1 MIYDRPS
8 DEERQEREGRLL
20 LVQIDNLSGELLG
33 EALTRLCSAGA
44 MNVQLLPTLTKKGR
58 PGQLLLVDVRQ
69 DKLDFVEEALLAEL
83 GVTGWHRLT
92 TQHVYVS
99 TEIIN
104 RDLTVLTP
112 VGVLLE
118 RVAGKRLTNSPS
130 SVTPEYSSCVALR
143 ERLQAECGV
152 RVPLR
157 ELIRLVSGA
166 LNNDGMTKID
176 LSSQLEGNRTSEL

>member
-1 MIYDRPS
+1 MIFPN
-8 DEERQEREGRLL
+8 ELEGRLL
-20 LVQIDNLSGELLG
+20 FVQIDNVSGELLG

-44 MNVQLLPTLTKKGR
+44 TNVQLLSTLTKKGR

-69 DKLDFVEEALLAEL
+69 DKLNSVEEALLAEL

-92 TQHVYVS
+92 TQHIYVS

-104 RDLTVLTP
+104 RELTVLTP
-112 VGVLLE
+112 VGVMYE
-118 RVAGKRLTNSPS
+118 QVVGKRLANSPG

-143 ERLQAECGV
+143 ERLHIECGV

-157 ELIRLVSGA
+157 ELIRLVGGV
-166 LNNDGMTKID
+166 LNNEGMTSID
-176 LSSQLEGNRTSEL
+176 LRSQQDGNKTGEPDG